1 MKTTHVVGLFS
12 AMFLVASAAAS
23 GCSDDETTT
32 TGTGTTTR
40 STTTGTTTT
49 GTTTTT
55 TSTMSGGGDGGM
67 GAGGMNAGG
76 GSQAQA
82 FCMDYETP
90 CGFGQDGRFASLN
103 DCVTAFEA
111 ATAACQDCW
120 VTHLANAGSDP
131 DSVHCSHACGI
142 QGSPGACADCGNSCM

>member
-1 MKTTHVVGLFS
+1 
-12 AMFLVASAAAS
+12 MFLVASTAAS

-55 TSTMSGGGDGGM
+55 STTSGGGN
-67 GAGGMNAGG
+67 GAGGNGVGGGAGG

-90 CGFGQDGRFASLN
+90 CGFGTAGRYESLN
-103 DCVTAFEA
+103 ACVAAFEG
-111 ATAACQDCW
+111 ATAECQACW
-120 VTHLANAGSDP
+120 VSHLANAGSDP
-131 DSVHCSHACGI
+131 DSIHCQHACGSG
-142 QGSPGACADCGNSCM
+142 QGVPAACSACEDQCM